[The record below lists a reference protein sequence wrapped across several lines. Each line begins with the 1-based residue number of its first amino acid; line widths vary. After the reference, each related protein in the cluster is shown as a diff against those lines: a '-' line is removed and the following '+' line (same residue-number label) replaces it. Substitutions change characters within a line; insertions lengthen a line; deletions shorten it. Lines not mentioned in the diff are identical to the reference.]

1 MSSHVTLTQTIF
13 EVIDMRSFSNL
24 WFWIMLA
31 LIWSTASHRVIG
43 VPFDMVV
50 RARRFGGQSER
61 DLVDLVRIN
70 VNRMLHVGH
79 VAGGW
84 LIGLGAFGLS
94 SLLLLAFWY
103 DIEFAQA
110 VVLIALPLGIVM
122 AMSFSTARRIAAEQP
137 DAEALCHRLARH
149 RFWVQLLGMV
159 SIFVTAMYGMYQNLS
174 VAPGF

>member
-1 MSSHVTLTQTIF
+1 MTLTQTLF

-31 LIWSTASHRVIG
+31 LVWSSVSHRVIG
-43 VPFDMVV
+43 VPFDMVT

-70 VNRMLHVGH
+70 VNRMLHVAH
-79 VAGGW
+79 VAGSW
-84 LIGLGAFGLS
+84 LAALGAFVLS

-103 DIEFAQA
+103 DVEFAQA
-110 VVLIALPLGIVM
+110 VVLIALPLSLVTLM
-122 AMSFSTARRIAAEQP
+122 AFATARRIAAEQP
-137 DAEALCHRLARH
+137 DARALCHRLARH
-149 RFWVQLLGMV
+149 RFWVQAIGML

>member
-1 MSSHVTLTQTIF
+1 MLPNVDLTQTLF

-31 LIWSTASHRVIG
+31 LIWSAASHRVLG

-61 DLVDLVRIN
+61 DLIDMVRIN
-70 VNRMLHVGH
+70 INRMLHLGH
-79 VAGGW
+79 VAGSW
-84 LIGLGAFGLS
+84 LIGVATFGLS
-94 SLLLLAFWY
+94 SLSLLAFWY

-110 VVLIALPLGIVM
+110 VVLILLPLSIVA
-122 AMSFSTARRIAAEQP
+122 AMSFATARRIAVERP
-137 DAEALCHRLARH
+137 EVEALCRHLARH

>member
-1 MSSHVTLTQTIF
+1 MTLTQTLF

-31 LIWSTASHRVIG
+31 LVWSSASHRVIG
-43 VPFDMVV
+43 VPFDMVA

-70 VNRMLHVGH
+70 VNRMLHVAH

-84 LIGLGAFGLS
+84 LFAVAGFVLS

-103 DIEFAQA
+103 DVEFAQA
-110 VVLIALPLGIVM
+110 VVLIALPMGLVVVM
-122 AMSFSTARRIAAEQP
+122 GFATARRISAEQP
-137 DAEALCHRLARH
+137 DAQTLCRRLARH
-149 RFWVQLLGMV
+149 RFWVQVIGMI

>member
-1 MSSHVTLTQTIF
+1 VTLTQTLF

-31 LIWSTASHRVIG
+31 LVWSSASHRVIG
-43 VPFDMVV
+43 VPFDMVA

-70 VNRMLHVGH
+70 VNRMLHVAH

-84 LIGLGAFGLS
+84 LIAVGAFVLS

-103 DIEFAQA
+103 DVEFAQA
-110 VVLIALPLGIVM
+110 VVLIALPMGLVVG
-122 AMSFSTARRIAAEQP
+122 MSFATARRISAEQP
-137 DAEALCHRLARH
+137 DTQTLCRRLARH
-149 RFWVQLLGMV
+149 RFWVQVIGMI

>member
-1 MSSHVTLTQTIF
+1 MTAHVDLTQTLF

-31 LIWSTASHRVIG
+31 LIWSGASHRVIG

-61 DLVDLVRIN
+61 DLVDMVRIN
-70 VNRMLHVGH
+70 VNRMLHVAH
-79 VAGGW
+79 VSGSW
-84 LIGLGAFGLS
+84 LIGLGAFVLS

-103 DIEFAQA
+103 DVEFAQA
-110 VVLIALPLGIVM
+110 VVLIALPLAIVTL
-122 AMSFSTARRIAAEQP
+122 MSLATARRIAAEQP
-137 DAEALCHRLARH
+137 APEALCRRLGRH
-149 RFWVQLLGMV
+149 RFWVQVIGMA